1 MIEFFKT
8 LSKLFGIDMFRMTY
22 TIRDSEE
29 KSMWNSIVK
38 KAERG
43 YKEFWRECEKDINYM
58 GWPWMSPGLTKE
70 ESEFIENLHNK
81 FFGLDYIVD
90 PIGCSQTDYMWYKDV
105 KNRIIVK

>member
-8 LSKLFGIDMFRMTY
+8 LSKFFGIDIFGMTY
-22 TIRDSEE
+22 TIRDPEE
-29 KSMWNSIVK
+29 KSMWDSIVK

-58 GWPWMSPGLTKE
+58 GWPWMSPGLTKA
-70 ESEFIENLHNK
+70 ESEFIEMLHDK

-90 PIGCSQTDYMWYKDV
+90 PIGCSQADYMWYKDV